1 MRLGPSHGRLWQPHT
16 RRYLMPD
23 EVLNSPRLLNLP
35 LLLLANK
42 QDKDTSL
49 TVAEVRES
57 FDAWQRA
64 RPERA
69 SVPDSPQ
76 LGTAELP
83 DEDRAQRMAS
93 LDVLGVSALEG
104 CVRSD
109 ERSEADGRT
118 GVRETVDWLYIRV
131 QNSRQ
136 V

>member
-1 MRLGPSHGRLWQPHT
+1 M
-16 RRYLMPD
+16 
-23 EVLNSPRLLNLP
+23 LNSPRLLNLP

-69 SVPDSPQ
+69 AVPDSP
-76 LGTAELP
+76 LSGTVELP
-83 DEDRAQRMAS
+83 DEDKAQRMAS

-104 CVRSD
+104 CVRG
-109 ERSEADGRT
+109 GR
-118 GVRETVDWLYIRV
+118 R
-131 QNSRQ
+131 
-136 V
+136 